1 MERRF
6 LSTNVSDVRATKRA
20 DGKPIFA
27 GYGAVFYDGTPETE
41 YKLWDDMVERIMP
54 GAFDRAISE
63 QHDVRGLFNHDPNH
77 VLGRTKSGTMKLS
90 IDAKGLA
97 YEIEPG
103 DTSVSRDVQVHL
115 DRGDVSGSSFSFVPT
130 EASWIEQTK
139 DGKTMWIREVR
150 SVDLYDV
157 GPVTFPAYESTT
169 AGVRS
174 KDESRDARESLNKFR
189 EERSD
194 ELDIYLMQRAK
205 ERRLRVE
212 AESVL

>member
-6 LSTNVSDVRATKRA
+6 IATSVAAVRAAKRD
-20 DGKPIFA
+20 DGKPIIA
-27 GYGAVFYDGTPETE
+27 GYGAVFYDGTPDTE

-103 DTSVSRDVQVHL
+103 DTGVSRDVQIHL
-115 DRGDVSGSSFSFVPT
+115 ERGDVSGSSFSFVPT
-130 EASWIEQTK
+130 EAQWIEQVK
-139 DGKTMWIREVR
+139 DGKTIYIREVR

-174 KDESRDARESLNKFR
+174 QEEARDARESLKRFR
-189 EERSD
+189 EEQSVD
-194 ELDIYLMQRAK
+194 LENYHMQLAAQS
-205 ERRLRVE
+205 RLRE